1 MFPAYRKRP
10 LKMAPGYEQEWH
22 VSDYPDFMDALDVT
36 PLGSVPGY
44 CWGDYWITESGALQS
59 AYCRLRADEHIIP
72 GALQYADC
80 RLRAD
85 GHIILGDYSLFVWRP
100 AWYLRAAG
108 HPRPPYVARNY
119 WLGSTPPVGH
129 DYSPA
134 PPTYILPSK
143 VRRLLAPLEKCDGPA
158 RLVAEFVLADL
169 DTWPYE
175 VIYEL
180 ENKRHDGSFFFK
192 KNI

>member
-1 MFPAYRKRP
+1 MFERYRKRP
-10 LKMAPGYEQEWH
+10 LKMAPGYEKEWH
-22 VSDYPDFMDALDVT
+22 VSDYPDPMDAFDVT
-36 PLGSVPGY
+36 PRGSVPGY
-44 CWGDYWITESGALQS
+44 CWGDYRITESGV
-59 AYCRLRADEHIIP
+59 
-72 GALQYADC
+72 LQYADC

-85 GHIILGDYSLFVWRP
+85 GHIIIGDYSLFVLRP
-100 AWYLRAAG
+100 AWYLRATG
-108 HPRPPYVARNY
+108 HPRPSYIARNY
-119 WLGSTPPVGH
+119 WLGSTPPVVH

-158 RLVAEFVLADL
+158 RLVANLVLADL

-180 ENKRHDGSFFFK
+180 ENKRHDGSFFSK
-192 KNI
+192 KYLTNV